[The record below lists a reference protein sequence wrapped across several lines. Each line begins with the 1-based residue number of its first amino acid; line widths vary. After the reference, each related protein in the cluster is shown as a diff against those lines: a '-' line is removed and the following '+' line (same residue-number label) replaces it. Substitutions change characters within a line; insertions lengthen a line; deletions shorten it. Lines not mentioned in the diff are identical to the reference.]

1 MLGFPRP
8 TVHTSQHI
16 FLWAARRPW
25 RMQMRWACCPSWAHT
40 PSQQGPKTAISSTP
54 KGWHPPFL
62 GHLTKA
68 TYMLIPGRI
77 RCHSASHSETTVTQA
92 SWPPCPHPGLDQQK
106 PRLLGVELDKEVA
119 QLKQLLQDT
128 CGPRR
133 LRTQAGTLRGHTP
146 TRSWLTGQPRW
157 SLIQRQ
163 HHQYPAGKPEDAR
176 FQAINNKNKL
186 TSTMHTGKTELSFCS
201 LYRK

>member
-1 MLGFPRP
+1 MADADEVGTLPQLGSHAIPAG
-8 TVHTSQHI
+8 SQDCHPA
-16 FLWAARRPW
+16 LPLKA
-25 RMQMRWACCPSWAHT
+25 
-40 PSQQGPKTAISSTP
+40 ST
-54 KGWHPPFL
+54 HLFL
-62 GHLTKA
+62 GHFTKA

-128 CGPRR
+128 FGPRR
-133 LRTQAGTLRGHTP
+133 LRTQAGILRGHTP
-146 TRSWLTGQPRW
+146 TRSWLTAQPRW
-157 SLIQRQ
+157 RIIQRQ
-163 HHQYPAGKPEDAR
+163 HHQYPAGKPEDAH

-186 TSTMHTGKTELSFCS
+186 TSTMHTGKTELSFYS